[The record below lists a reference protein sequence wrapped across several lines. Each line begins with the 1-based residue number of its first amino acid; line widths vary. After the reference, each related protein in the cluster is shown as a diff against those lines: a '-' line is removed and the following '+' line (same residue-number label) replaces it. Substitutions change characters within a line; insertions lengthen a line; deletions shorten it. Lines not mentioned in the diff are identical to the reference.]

1 MEWLLTLKGSANF
14 FFLLTCVIG
23 NRRVKFEEFL
33 AIFLAEKQKAKP
45 VTAQQFID
53 TLSVFDK
60 DNAGKV
66 SSAELRHVLT
76 ALGKLGAIN
85 IFGP

>member
-1 MEWLLTLKGSANF
+1 MA
-14 FFLLTCVIG
+14 
-23 NRRVKFEEFL
+23 R
-33 AIFLAEKQKAKP
+33 P

-53 TLSVFDK
+53 TLSVFDR

-85 IFGP
+85 LFGP